1 MEIKGLIDE
10 DFSNYKE
17 PSMFVIMPYCTFK
30 CEKESG
36 VRCCQNS
43 ALAKSPV
50 VTISSDEIIKRFC
63 ANNITKA
70 IVFGGLEPMD
80 SFQDLGRFV
89 RLFRD
94 KYHRDDTIVIYTGYN
109 PTEIATQITLLAA
122 YRNIIIK
129 FGRYIPNATPRY
141 DEVLGVELASNNQ
154 YAVRIS

>member
-10 DFSNYKE
+10 DFSNYRL

-43 ALAKSPV
+43 ALARQRV
-50 VTISSDEIIKRFC
+50 LTISPDDIIKRYC
-63 ANNITKA
+63 ENDITKA

-80 SFQDLGRFV
+80 SFDDLEQFV
-89 RLFRD
+89 QYFRN

-109 PTEIATQITLLAA
+109 PSEIATQITLLEP

-154 YAVRIS
+154 FAMRIS